1 MAQADSRLAIPL
13 IQYMLQQKMT
23 ESITNPINQVT
34 RQELKRGFGK
44 DEPVLSEKSHSL
56 PHGQTP

>member
-44 DEPVLSEKSHSL
+44 DEPVLEKS
-56 PHGQTP
+56 